1 MSSLITS
8 ERLWILF
15 GFFAQF
21 VFFLRFITQWIESEK
36 KKRSVIP
43 MTFWYLSIVGT
54 VLIII
59 YSYHQRDIV
68 FVVANVLSLAIYYR
82 NIALV
87 KKKPQSE
94 DENEILAAK

>member
-1 MSSLITS
+1 MNSLITP

-21 VFFLRFITQWIESEK
+21 VFFLRFIVQWYESER

-43 MTFWYLSIVGT
+43 VIFWHLSIAGT

-59 YSYHQRDIV
+59 YSYHQHDIV
-68 FVVANVLSLAIYYR
+68 FVVANVLSLVIYFR
-82 NIALV
+82 NIALL
-87 KKKPQSE
+87 KKRRLSE
-94 DENEILAAK
+94 ENEESV